1 MKTSRRKFS
10 SKFKTKVVLEA
21 LKEQST
27 MQELASKFEL
37 QSTQIS
43 KWKKEFLAN
52 ASSSFETKSK
62 NDNESVEKDK
72 LYSKIGQLQ
81 VEIDFLKHVLG
92 K

>member
-27 MQELASKFEL
+27 MQELASKYEL

-43 KWKKEFLAN
+43 KWKKEFIEN
-52 ASSSFETKSK
+52 ASASFDSK
-62 NDNESVEKDK
+62 QKKDTESIEKDM
-72 LYSKIGQLQ
+72 LFSKIGQLQ